1 MEALS
6 RMSQHADQCIARLD
20 QDRLDI
26 TQLLAVRHWEWLDGT
41 ETGRRIKRFI
51 EVEMCLRRGDV
62 VCEEFH
68 RRVDTVFRE
77 RGIVDLAPERR
88 VEAYR
93 KEELFRLYQ
102 AAGWPEPHTP
112 YLLQM
117 RPGLFI
123 LLSSYQS
130 GFHLVRRMCSDGWYR
145 SREGKMIPLSLL
157 YEGQM
162 EGVPCRVILD
172 CEAYVSHFEGRL
184 SHEELLASVQ
194 RVPQA
199 FVRRMA
205 RLGAV
210 GTRDVV
216 RVYEKNKCRGEKI
229 SFHYTF
235 NILVDPTV
243 CGKRALS
250 KALIEP
256 YVEEWAAWK
265 RTKSMV
271 HTLDAASGR
280 CDPLL
285 HVDVCT
291 VKGKHQFSVVFS
303 RKAGEEPCVIE
314 RRLDIS
320 DGGET
325 VRALPSAW
333 AKEAHLPTH
342 ARALE
347 MLYYAGFTHW
357 TADSITLPKEFRIAP
372 SPAAAEFAPVNDCV
386 WRALPQDLN
395 SRAPRMVAG
404 KKTGC
409 LPLC

>member
-1 MEALS
+1 MA
-6 RMSQHADQCIARLD
+6 RHADQCIERM
-20 QDRLDI
+20 DRDGLDI

-41 ETGRRIKRFI
+41 ETGQKIKRFV
-51 EVEMCLRRGDV
+51 EVEMRLGRGAV

-68 RRVDTVFRE
+68 ARVDSVFRE

-93 KEELFRLYQ
+93 KEELFSKYQ

-123 LLSSYQS
+123 LLSNYQA
-130 GFHLVRRMCSDGWYR
+130 GFHLVRRMTTDGWYR
-145 SREGKMIPLSLL
+145 SEEGKVIPLSLL

-172 CEAYVSHFEGRL
+172 CEAYVSQFDGRVT
-184 SHEELLASVQ
+184 HEELLANVQ

-199 FVRRMA
+199 FVRRLA

-210 GTRDVV
+210 GERDVV
-216 RVYEKNKCRGEKI
+216 RAYEKNKCRGDKV

-235 NILVDPTV
+235 NILIDPTV
-243 CGKRALS
+243 CGKRALAR
-250 KALIEP
+250 ALIEP
-256 YVEEWAAWK
+256 YAEEWAEWK
-265 RTKSMV
+265 KTKSMV
-271 HTLDAASGR
+271 HTLDPATGL

-303 RKAGEEPCVIE
+303 RKAGEEPCAIE
-314 RRLDIS
+314 RRLDIT
-320 DGGET
+320 DRGET
-325 VRALPSAW
+325 VSAFPSAW
-333 AKEAHLPTH
+333 AKEKHVPTH

-357 TADSITLPKEFRIAP
+357 IRDSITLPKEFRIAP
-372 SPAAAEFAPVNDCV
+372 SPAAAEFAPVGGSFSS
-386 WRALPQDLN
+386 ALP
-395 SRAPRMVAG
+395 
-404 KKTGC
+404 
-409 LPLC
+409 